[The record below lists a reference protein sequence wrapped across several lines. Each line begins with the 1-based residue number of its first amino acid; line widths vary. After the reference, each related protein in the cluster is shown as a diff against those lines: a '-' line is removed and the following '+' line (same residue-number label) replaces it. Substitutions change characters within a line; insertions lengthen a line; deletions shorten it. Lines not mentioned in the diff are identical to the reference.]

1 MGDRPL
7 SFIQHMKNCLREQP
21 PTQKGLR
28 TRERLK
34 IATAEVLERK
44 GYLAMRAAD
53 IAKRAGMAEGS
64 FYIYFKDKTAATL
77 TVLTSLL
84 EDFVLLG
91 IHAAEADS
99 PFEAIRH
106 ANRQWIAT
114 ARANSGLMRCVLQLG
129 DENPDFAELIQR
141 SNRRWYSRVAK
152 SVARRRGSADEG
164 PILLVVYLLGGMMD
178 ELLRKLVIYPDRELQ
193 SLIRELGADD
203 DVVADAASV
212 MWLRVLYPQEPLTAA
227 LPPSVHAFAKLLA
240 GSNAKSVTVRA
251 LDKSPKK

>member
-1 MGDRPL
+1 MGERTL
-7 SFIQHMKNCLREQP
+7 SFIQHMKTGLRTQP
-21 PTQKGLR
+21 PAQKGLR

-53 IAKRAGMAEGS
+53 IAKRAGLAEGS

-84 EDFVLLG
+84 EDFMLLG
-91 IHAAEADS
+91 NQVAEATS
-99 PFEAIRH
+99 PFEAIRQ
-106 ANRQWIAT
+106 ANQEWIAT

-152 SVARRRGSADEG
+152 SVARRRGLPDER
-164 PILLVVYLLGGMMD
+164 PMVLVVYLLGGMMD
-178 ELLRKLVIYPDRELQ
+178 ELLRKLVIYPDREMLG
-193 SLIRELGADD
+193 LLRELDADD
-203 DVVADAASV
+203 AVIADAASI
-212 MWLRVLYPQEPLTAA
+212 MWLRLLYPDESLPASLPANAA
-227 LPPSVHAFAKLLA
+227 VFANLLGGFS
-240 GSNAKSVTVRA
+240 GSRA
-251 LDKSPKK
+251 ANRSRA